1 MDLKDTFT
9 VEAPRE
15 KVWDLFWDF
24 PRLAACLP
32 GCESIER
39 IDDSNFKARVAQRV
53 GPFQIALDLNLTLD
67 DVQQNKSVAFSGSGG
82 DKRGNNLKITR
93 AALKLDPVSDAE
105 DLCLLRHGLHPVWQA
120 RHDGQLRRQTQGR
133 RDAQGVHAAPHRS
146 GRGVLT
152 PIKRGWRRASR
163 TPNCAS
169 PAPGVTPHGP
179 LQRPRIEIR

>member
-15 KVWDLFWDF
+15 KVWDLFWNF

-39 IDDSNFKARVAQRV
+39 IDDANFKARVAQRV

-82 DKRGNNLKITR
+82 DKRGNNLKIAR
-93 AALKLDPVSDAE
+93 AALELDPVSDAE
-105 DLCLLRHGLHPVWQA
+105 TSVSYDMDFTLFGKLGTMGNSVVKRKVEEM
-120 RHDGQLRRQTQGR
+120 RKEFTRRLTE
-133 RDAQGVHAAPHRS
+133 AVAAP
-146 GRGVLT
+146 
-152 PIKRGWRRASR
+152 
-163 TPNCAS
+163 
-169 PAPGVTPHGP
+169 
-179 LQRPRIEIR
+179 

>member
-53 GPFQIALDLNLTLD
+53 GPFQVALDLNLTLD

-93 AALKLDPVSDAE
+93 AALELDPVSDAE
-105 DLCLLRHGLHPVWQA
+105 TSVSYDMDFTLFGKLGTMGNSVVKRKVEEM
-120 RHDGQLRRQTQGR
+120 RKEFTRRLTE
-133 RDAQGVHAAPHRS
+133 AVAAP
-146 GRGVLT
+146 
-152 PIKRGWRRASR
+152 
-163 TPNCAS
+163 
-169 PAPGVTPHGP
+169 
-179 LQRPRIEIR
+179 

>member
-39 IDDSNFKARVAQRV
+39 TDDANFKARVAQRV

-93 AALKLDPVSDAE
+93 AALELDPVSDAE
-105 DLCLLRHGLHPVWQA
+105 TSVSYDMDFTLFGKLGTMGNSVVKRKVEEM
-120 RHDGQLRRQTQGR
+120 RKEFTRRLTE
-133 RDAQGVHAAPHRS
+133 AVAAS
-146 GRGVLT
+146 
-152 PIKRGWRRASR
+152 
-163 TPNCAS
+163 
-169 PAPGVTPHGP
+169 
-179 LQRPRIEIR
+179 

>member
-82 DKRGNNLKITR
+82 DKRGNNLKIAR
-93 AALKLDPVSDAE
+93 AALELDPVSDAE
-105 DLCLLRHGLHPVWQA
+105 TSVSYDMDFTLFGKLGTMGNSVVKRKVEEM
-120 RHDGQLRRQTQGR
+120 RKEFTRRLTE
-133 RDAQGVHAAPHRS
+133 AVAAS
-146 GRGVLT
+146 
-152 PIKRGWRRASR
+152 
-163 TPNCAS
+163 
-169 PAPGVTPHGP
+169 
-179 LQRPRIEIR
+179 